1 MRARKRKLNGLS
13 RRAYLEWLLT
23 EMPNDQRLSEPGR
36 IDRYLPWSEEVP
48 DSCRLTK
55 ATVDEEAALPDEPIV
70 DAEAMGALSDNS

>member
-1 MRARKRKLNGLS
+1 MRARKRKLNGLNQ
-13 RRAYLEWLLT
+13 RAYLEWLLT

-48 DSCRLTK
+48 DSYRLTK

>member
-1 MRARKRKLNGLS
+1 
-13 RRAYLEWLLT
+13 
-23 EMPNDQRLSEPGR
+23 MPNDDRLQEPGR

-70 DAEAMGALSDNS
+70 DAEALEALPEGS